1 MSNSKYKI
9 TGFAR
14 FFLFMVIFV
23 PSVLSGVSYYK
34 YGTVNLES
42 IKKVLSDQ
50 PIQQSDELKI
60 QQLEKDIEKLEA
72 KIDDKR
78 AQLDQLRSE

>member
-1 MSNSKYKI
+1 MSNSKYKV

-23 PSVLSGVSYYK
+23 PSVLSGVSFYK

-42 IKKVLSDQ
+42 IKKVLSNE
-50 PIQQSDELKI
+50 PLEQSNEVKI
-60 QQLEKDIEKLEA
+60 QQLEKEIEQLEA

-78 AQLDQLRSE
+78 AQLNQLRED

>member
-1 MSNSKYKI
+1 MSNSKYKV

-23 PSVLSGVSYYK
+23 PSVLAGVSYFK

-50 PIQQSDELKI
+50 PLEQSNEVKI
-60 QQLEKDIEKLEA
+60 HELEKDIKKLEA